1 MMRICGP
8 RGNFTDVRRED
19 SALAGAGVGQAAM
32 HRALASQRL
41 RMCKESGA
49 EAARVTSIELVRR
62 QKVSPATVRFDS
74 VATQQFT
81 WPQRASWLGSHI
93 YVVPRQRARVL
104 GTRELV
110 TRTKSSALT

>member
-1 MMRICGP
+1 
-8 RGNFTDVRRED
+8 
-19 SALAGAGVGQAAM
+19 VGQAAM

-62 QKVSPATVRFDS
+62 QKVSPATVRIDS

-93 YVVPRQRARVL
+93 CCSTAARSGPRDAR
-104 GTRELV
+104 TRDTYEKFGVDLS
-110 TRTKSSALT
+110 T

>member
-1 MMRICGP
+1 M
-8 RGNFTDVRRED
+8 
-19 SALAGAGVGQAAM
+19 GQAAM

-74 VATQQFT
+74 VATQQLVA

-93 YVVPRQRARVL
+93 CCSTAARSGPRGAR
-104 GTRELV
+104 TRDTSKL
-110 TRTKSSALT
+110 R